1 MIDRAKYFGGRT
13 IHSTGF
19 CQMPASHVQRKAGI
33 EDRVEWA
40 FEDYFENGEHRAV
53 PELLRV
59 FVENAADTALW
70 LEQLGIVW
78 SAPQMQTPDCRVR
91 RALIPTAAPNYKGAG
106 GISLIDVLNQQAVKR
121 QIPIKLEH
129 KLLTILR
136 PDPKGPVRGIQVARA
151 GQILNFKARRAVIL
165 ATGGYNANHRMLRA
179 FYPLLDENWS
189 WAGAPYTQNTG
200 DAHLASI
207 RVGAAIADASSPPS
221 LWMVFGT
228 SQISIWEPQ
237 TPETPFGASG
247 LPLPSANNA
256 AILVENDGKRFV
268 NQCTF
273 NTNAEVTHPGTAAFL
288 NLRKRP
294 RNVWAIVDAVGAPRI
309 GWKRE
314 QFVDPA
320 AQKKPYR
327 TEVDRDREHVRRISR
342 QDGHLGLGP
351 CRHRRQL
358 QFLVDPD
365 FGRPIPYL
373 PIATPPFYAAKM
385 SPLYADQSS
394 GMRVNT
400 KMQLIDQAFQTVES
414 GESASVAIAQEPVI
428 PRLYGAGEFTGGT
441 FGAARAHGKIGLYI
455 VQGRIAGKAAAVEPL
470 WE

>member
-1 MIDRAKYFGGRT
+1 M
-13 IHSTGF
+13 
-19 CQMPASHVQRKAGI
+19 
-33 EDRVEWA
+33 
-40 FEDYFENGEHRAV
+40 
-53 PELLRV
+53 
-59 FVENAADTALW
+59 
-70 LEQLGIVW
+70 
-78 SAPQMQTPDCRVR
+78 
-91 RALIPTAAPNYKGAG
+91 
-106 GISLIDVLNQQAVKR
+106 KR

-228 SQISIWEPQ
+228 SQIFIWEPQ

-268 NQCTF
+268 NECTF

-320 AQKKPYR
+320 AQKKPYLNPKLIA
-327 TEVDRDREHVRRISR
+327 TANTLDELAAKMGISAS
-342 QDGHLGLGP
+342 GLAATVAKYN
-351 CRHRRQL
+351 L
-358 QFLVDPD
+358 LVDPD

-373 PIATPPFYAAKM
+373 PIATPPFYAAKYA
-385 SPLYADQSS
+385 PLYADQSS

-441 FGAARAHGKIGLYI
+441 FGAARAHGKIGSYI